1 MSINEINE
9 ESIQDVIDLIDQEI
23 NKHYEENFVAGLVR
37 AKEIIIEY
45 FEND

>member
-9 ESIQDVIDLIDQEI
+9 ESIQDIIDLIDQEI
-23 NKHYEENFVAGLVR
+23 NKHYEVNFIAGLDR